1 MFKNLV
7 KFRLNVNNVSF
18 VCVLMFFINY
28 YQLIYCENIQSLF
41 KSEDF
46 NETNAKSFG
55 NSIKTQELS
64 QELSSVSREI
74 VPKNKTLNLIND
86 NKSQNNVINN
96 IKLNNNNK
104 SNINVNIDSHLALI
118 SKIKQFIDSNNN
130 SSEVGE
136 ELKLKIINK
145 SNFETNFNQTIN
157 DNVIRRWKIS
167 DSPPNIR
174 NSLTL
179 IDKRKDFNNKFS
191 NNTKDFDQN
200 VGQTII
206 NITVIKDSQEMNSS
220 VYVINNTDY
229 ESKRIIRFLDNT
241 VLFEVILIIALLV
254 IIVPFLIII
263 CTVIT
268 VCLYRKRYPV
278 RMRFGRK
285 FGTIENP
292 DYKHN
297 RTNNLSLNNEL
308 RQFS

>member
-1 MFKNLV
+1 MFLT
-7 KFRLNVNNVSF
+7 
-18 VCVLMFFINY
+18 NY
-28 YQLIYCENIQSLF
+28 RLIYCENIQSLF
-41 KSEDF
+41 KFEDF

-55 NSIKTQELS
+55 NSIKTEQLS
-64 QELSSVSREI
+64 QELSSVSTEI
-74 VPKNKTLNLIND
+74 VAKNKTLNLIND

-96 IKLNNNNK
+96 IKLNNNNNINTNNNNK
-104 SNINVNIDSHLALI
+104 SNINLNIDSHLALI

-130 SSEVGE
+130 SSEIGE
-136 ELKLKIINK
+136 EVKLKLINK

-179 IDKRKDFNNKFS
+179 IDKKKDLNNKFS

-200 VGQTII
+200 IGQTI
-206 NITVIKDSQEMNSS
+206 NNTTLIKDSQELNSS
-220 VYVINNTDY
+220 VYVITNNDY

-254 IIVPFLIII
+254 IIVPFVIIV

-268 VCLYRKRYPV
+268 ICLYRKRYPV

-297 RTNNLSLNNEL
+297 RSNNLSLNNEL
-308 RQFS
+308 KQFS